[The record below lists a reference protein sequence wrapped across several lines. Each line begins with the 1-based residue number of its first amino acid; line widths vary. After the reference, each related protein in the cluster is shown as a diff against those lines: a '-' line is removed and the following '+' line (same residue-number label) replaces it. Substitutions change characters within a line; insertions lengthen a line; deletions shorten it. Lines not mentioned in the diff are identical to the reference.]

1 MNTEFTG
8 KSVIVTGGG
17 SGIGRAAVGLLA
29 ELGAFVTVADVN
41 VAAGEAAVAA
51 VNAMGR
57 GRAQF
62 VTTNVAD
69 EGSVRS
75 LVEAAVM
82 ITGRLDGAINGAA
95 IVQHG
100 KPLCELATSE
110 WDACMNVNLRGLF
123 FCTKYQILAMLN
135 GDGGAIC
142 AISSIAATMAFTNSP
157 DYCASKAG
165 VTGLVR
171 SAAYDYGR
179 HGIRVNALLPGATN
193 TPLSERAR
201 ALRPTDAPTLTI
213 PSARRAEPVE
223 IARSAVWMIS
233 PGASYLNGSCVTVDG
248 GMSIA

>member
-1 MNTEFTG
+1 MG

-17 SGIGRAAVGLLA
+17 SGIGRAAVELLVD
-29 ELGAFVTVADVN
+29 LGAFVTVADINVGASEAVVESVN
-41 VAAGEAAVAA
+41 AAG
-51 VNAMGR
+51 R
-57 GRAQF
+57 DRAQF
-62 VTTNVAD
+62 VATNVAD
-69 EGSVRS
+69 EASVRS
-75 LVEAAVM
+75 LVETAIAL
-82 ITGRLDGAINGAA
+82 TGRLDGAINSAA

-100 KPLCELATSE
+100 KPLCELTTPE

-123 FCTKYQILAMLN
+123 FCTKYQILAMLRS
-135 GDGGAIC
+135 GGGAIC

-171 SAAYDYGR
+171 SVAYDYGR
-179 HGIRVNALLPGATN
+179 YGIRVNALLPGATD

-201 ALRPTDAPTLTI
+201 ALRPADAPALTI
-213 PSARRAEPVE
+213 PSARRAEPIE